1 VLCSHGFLLGVGG
14 VAVVILTLNGA
25 LPAVEWGLS
34 LHPLALWRGWA
45 VDVGRVGSGY
55 GGRGGADVVMNWQ

>member
-1 VLCSHGFLLGVGG
+1 

-25 LPAVEWGLS
+25 LPAVGWGLS
-34 LHPLALWRGWA
+34 LYPLALWRGWA

-55 GGRGGADVVMNWQ
+55 GGRGGADAVVDWQ